1 MIYTFFYTNN
11 AKNISLAWD
20 QAPGKKEKQQLLGSL
35 RSPLFFLFYPVFC
48 LFPQY
53 GAWSQAQTITL
64 SASEFLDAIKLMM
77 LNLLSVATN
86 IY

>member
-20 QAPGKKEKQQLLGSL
+20 QPPGKKEKQQPLAFIF
-35 RSPLFFLFYPVFC
+35 PYFTLFFAF
-48 LFPQY
+48 FPQY
-53 GAWSQAQTITL
+53 GSWSQDQTITL